1 MANTIFTP
9 SPHLHPTPSLTI
21 CYLYYSGK
29 GTATLALPSTY
40 GQYDLYGYKWFTS
53 ATDSDMA
60 LTLAR
65 DTDANGQPRGTGS
78 SKGLSMFFLKV
89 PGIALRLKSQ
99 LTNLPSHGYKLTPG
113 LDTKDCPLARGNQ
126 IWLSGK

>member
-1 MANTIFTP
+1 MYYRHFT
-9 SPHLHPTPSLTI
+9 
-21 CYLYYSGK
+21 GK
-29 GTATLALPSTY
+29 GTATLALPSTD

-65 DTDANGQPRGTGS
+65 DTDASGQPLDTGS

-99 LTNLPSHGYKLTPG
+99 LTLLG
-113 LDTKDCPLARGNQ
+113 
-126 IWLSGK
+126 